1 MLIGIASFS
10 FDFNVP
16 YSIFGV
22 KRRYLLRIN
31 LKNALLF
38 PELYRVID
46 YDVVIS
52 KELGSNSNFRVV
64 LSISISTGTL
74 LAITDISN

>member
-1 MLIGIASFS
+1 LDLS
-10 FDFNVP
+10 VP
-16 YSIFGV
+16 YNIFGE

-38 PELYRVID
+38 PELYKVID

-52 KELGSNSNFRVV
+52 KELGSNSNFRLV

-74 LAITDISN
+74 FAITDISN